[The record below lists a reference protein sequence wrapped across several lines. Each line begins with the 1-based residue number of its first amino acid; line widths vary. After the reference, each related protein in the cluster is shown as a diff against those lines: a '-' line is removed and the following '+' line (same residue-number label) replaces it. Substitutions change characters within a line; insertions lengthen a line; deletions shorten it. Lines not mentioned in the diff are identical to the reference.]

1 MLPNIDML
9 LAEADLGVTDA
20 VENLAA
26 VERNSTVIFSAVI
39 GFALLFMIAAG
50 TIIGRSISVPLNKLA
65 NVAEELGQDKLDV
78 EIDPDDTK
86 TEIGTLTRALIVF
99 KENAVKVAEL
109 GAEEAVRQKQIAKRA
124 EMMENLQASFG
135 EVVGAAAAGDFSKRV
150 DEDIADPEMVKLS
163 RSVNHLI
170 TTVDTGLK
178 KDRRRFGSL
187 GKH

>member
-1 MLPNIDML
+1 ML

-86 TEIGTLTRALIVF
+86 TEIGTLTRALSCSR
-99 KENAVKVAEL
+99 KTRSRL
-109 GAEEAVRQKQIAKRA
+109 
-124 EMMENLQASFG
+124 
-135 EVVGAAAAGDFSKRV
+135 
-150 DEDIADPEMVKLS
+150 LS
-163 RSVNHLI
+163 
-170 TTVDTGLK
+170 
-178 KDRRRFGSL
+178 
-187 GKH
+187 